1 MISNLE
7 IVLRL
12 LLATVLGAAIG
23 YERERFGKVAGLR
36 THVLITVGAALYN
49 IISICGY
56 EGSTF
61 DASRVA
67 AGVVA
72 GIGFIGAG
80 VIFQDLHNKGIA
92 GLTSAA
98 CIWISAAI
106 GLAAGG
112 GMYLISVVVTLIA
125 VITLLIPKKD

>member
-1 MISNLE
+1 MISSLE
-7 IVLRL
+7 IILRL

-23 YERERFGKVAGLR
+23 YEREQFGKVAGLR

-49 IISICGY
+49 IVSIYGY
-56 EGSTF
+56 ESNTF
-61 DASRVA
+61 DTSRVA

-80 VIFQDLHNKGIA
+80 VIFQDIHNKGIA

-112 GMYLISVVVTLIA
+112 GMYLVSAVGTAIA
-125 VITLLIPKKD
+125 VITLLIPKKS